1 MAHINVCGKL
11 AGNINP
17 TPLPVVER
25 IMAKRKAIDSDREE
39 EPESQ
44 ESSSEESSS
53 DDVRTQSPSP
63 AQASELTFEGYK
75 HARRRV

>member
-1 MAHINVCGKL
+1 
-11 AGNINP
+11 
-17 TPLPVVER
+17 
-25 IMAKRKAIDSDREE
+25 MAKRKELDSKREE

-53 DDVRTQSPSP
+53 DDVQTRSPSP
-63 AQASELTFEGYK
+63 AHAYELTLEGYK

>member
-1 MAHINVCGKL
+1 MKL

-17 TPLPVVER
+17 TLPSAER
-25 IMAKRKAIDSDREE
+25 IMAKRKEIDNNGEE

-53 DDVRTQSPSP
+53 DDVRTQSPSL
-63 AQASELTFEGYK
+63 AYASELTFEGYK